1 MRGYYLG
8 QHRGTRGETVLEDI
22 MIRCPF
28 RSAPVLG
35 SKNLWP
41 YPGWKF
47 SKAGGRASIST
58 VVCIDVLICL
68 TKVSGVGGRDALTCS
83 ICSFLWYKY
92 FYRDQLQATNMV
104 SLNTE
109 LGRDMQSALLSQY
122 EPAPGLRWLWHSFSF
137 KLWSLGWEFR
147 DGIFRKS

>member
-8 QHRGTRGETVLEDI
+8 QNRGTRGETVLEDI

-28 RSAPVLG
+28 RSSPVLG
-35 SKNLWP
+35 PKNLWP

-47 SKAGGRASIST
+47 SKEGGRASIST
-58 VVCIDVLICL
+58 AVCIDVLICL
-68 TKVSGVGGRDALTCS
+68 TKVPGVGGREALTCS
-83 ICSFLWYKY
+83 ICSFLWYKCCY
-92 FYRDQLQATNMV
+92 HDQFQATNTM

-109 LGRDMQSALLSQY
+109 LGRDVQSAFLSQD

-147 DGIFRKS
+147 DGIFRK